1 MAGLYLSRPCMSV
14 KNVYEGLE
22 IRMCG
27 TLSKENIKILDYVIF
42 LKNMTGWWWQADRC
56 KNRPLTESWRCR
68 LLPLIV
74 LPLSHCP
81 TGPDSWCKFNAENAN
96 KTNTHKPRPGLP
108 NDVIYKI
115 RPIYLA
121 LAKKLN
127 C

>member
-74 LPLSHCP
+74 LPVLTVGASLMQ
-81 TGPDSWCKFNAENAN
+81 
-96 KTNTHKPRPGLP
+96 KTRTKRTHTNL
-108 NDVIYKI
+108 DQDYQMT
-115 RPIYLA
+115 
-121 LAKKLN
+121 
-127 C
+127 

>member
-1 MAGLYLSRPCMSV
+1 MSV

-121 LAKKLN
+121 LVKKVN